1 MIIALVVV
9 VLSTHTALP
18 IIMTPGLAVSLFLLT
33 LFMCAISAVS
43 AIMKVTKIDPAMVF
57 SR

>member
-1 MIIALVVV
+1 V
-9 VLSTHTALP
+9 VLSTHTPLP
-18 IIMTPGLAVSLFLLT
+18 IIMTPGLAASLFLLT
-33 LFMCAISAVS
+33 LFMCAVSAIS